1 MTRTCLLIL
10 GLTLGSHIVAA
21 QEIIPFPDL
30 SEQYQ
35 LHRNGGRSLDERNYS
50 LFSEDYQKALAKL
63 DSEADHLRSLR
74 KEETDQEKIDLYNEQ
89 LQGLRKKKLGLLS
102 EAELAEDLQKFY

>member
-1 MTRTCLLIL
+1 MARTCLLIL
-10 GLTLGSHIVAA
+10 GLTLGSHFVVA

-35 LHRNGGRSLDERNYS
+35 LHRNGGRSVDERNYAV
-50 LFSEDYQKALAKL
+50 FTEDYQKALAKL
-63 DSEADHLRSLR
+63 DSEADHLRLLR
-74 KEETDQEKIDLYNEQ
+74 KEETDQKKIDLYNEQ
-89 LQGLRKKKLGLLS
+89 LEALRKKKLTLLS